1 MIYQW
6 LLIFFAAFAILLT
19 YNQFRR
25 ERVSLYWL
33 ISWSIL
39 WFAVIGVAFAPQ
51 VTDII
56 AERVGVEKG
65 ADLIVYTAV
74 VVFCYAM
81 YRVLVRQEEMQRE
94 ITRLVREIAIL
105 EAKKGRE
112 KNV

>member
-6 LLIFFAAFAILLT
+6 LLIIFASFAILLT
-19 YNQFRR
+19 ANQYRK

-39 WFAVIGVAFAPQ
+39 WLAVIAVAFAPQ
-51 VTDII
+51 VTDVI
-56 AERVGVEKG
+56 ANRVGVEKG

-94 ITRLVREIAIL
+94 ITRLVREVAIL
-105 EAKKGRE
+105 EAKKARS
-112 KNV
+112 KDL